1 MVMSRNVSQPRVHVL
16 CDYVRILAI
25 MDCVLGSFV
34 DQSDS
39 ISLDYF
45 FGGGF
50 FPVERIHM
58 SIRRGRQRQTDTD
71 TKEILLEE
79 NRF

>member
-45 FGGGF
+45 LGGGF
-50 FPVERIHM
+50 FPVERLM
-58 SIRRGRQRQTDTD
+58 RVRFRGA
-71 TKEILLEE
+71 EITSSFAF
-79 NRF
+79 NTY